1 MNRNRLLKVL
11 IVALLAS
18 AVFGQSPPSRDA
30 RLNEAY
36 NRLDAYV
43 AREMRDKGIPGLS
56 LALTDR
62 HGLLRASTYGY
73 ADVKLKKYV
82 TPETEFEIGSIS
94 KSFTSISL
102 LQLGEQGTFDPRQ
115 PITKYLPWFSIHS
128 NYTAVTGH
136 DVMSHSGGLPR
147 DRDDIPSSLYQAVGV
162 RDRWTG

>member
-1 MNRNRLLKVL
+1 MNRNRLLEVL
-11 IVALLAS
+11 IVALAS
-18 AVFGQSPPSRDA
+18 AAFGQSPPNRDV
-30 RLNEAY
+30 RLKEAY

-43 AREMRDKGIPGLS
+43 VREMRDKGIPGLS

-102 LQLGEQGTFDPRQ
+102 LQLGEQGKFDPRQ
-115 PITKYLPWFSIHS
+115 PITKISALVFHS
-128 NYTAVTGH
+128 LEL
-136 DVMSHSGGLPR
+136 HSGN
-147 DRDDIPSSLYQAVGV
+147 
-162 RDRWTG
+162 